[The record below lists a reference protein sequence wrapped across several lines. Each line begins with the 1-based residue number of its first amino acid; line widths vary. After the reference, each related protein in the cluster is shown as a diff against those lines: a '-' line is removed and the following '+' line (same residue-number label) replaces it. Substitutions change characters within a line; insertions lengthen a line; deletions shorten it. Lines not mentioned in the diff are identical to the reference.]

1 MKKSPDLENLKI
13 YRLCNLIEKLCLS
26 IDNLHSDLRPELKK
40 TETLR
45 RKKDEEN
52 NVRSSIRLSTKK
64 ISNYLKNNYENFD
77 LVFGMYHDQVLTPIK
92 TLFEFDAINIT
103 IGLPFLRV
111 SPDHGPNESM
121 IGKGKSNPLSLIKS
135 II

>member
-13 YRLCNLIEKLCLS
+13 DRLCNLIEKLCLS

-40 TETLR
+40 TETFR

-64 ISNYLKNNYENFD
+64 ISNYLKNNYENN
-77 LVFGMYHDQVLTPIK
+77 K
-92 TLFEFDAINIT
+92 T
-103 IGLPFLRV
+103 
-111 SPDHGPNESM
+111 
-121 IGKGKSNPLSLIKS
+121 
-135 II
+135 